1 MNTIRKIYWYRIF
14 NDFMLIYPLYNVM
27 FAQRG
32 HLDTFQIST
41 LLIIWSAGSLLFE
54 LPTGVLADRY
64 SRRTLLAVGQLIR
77 GAGYALWLVW
87 PSYAGFAIGL
97 VLWGIGEALDS
108 GTFQALVYDELKAQR
123 REDSYVQVMGRSES
137 IAMFVGLAATLLASP
152 VLKGFGYAGVVSA
165 SVAATVA
172 AALIAASL
180 PDKKRQQDVETP
192 AYRQIFREAVHE
204 VAHNSRVLQFIGF
217 GVLLGTLFGI
227 MDEYA
232 SLFLRSAGVT
242 NYFIPLVSAAM
253 FLPSIVVGFVA
264 HKFAKLPSITFMVM
278 ILLSGAALFVAGK
291 FLGFGGILGFAVFL
305 LLTKVSMIVFD
316 AKLQHGIRGHTR
328 STITSI
334 NELGVGVAAIA
345 AYFLF
350 GLASRMGGMAGALE
364 AFGIGTG
371 AIGLVMLAWTHGRL
385 RVTKGES
392 SSRAS

>member
-1 MNTIRKIYWYRIF
+1 MSTIRKIYWYRIF
-14 NDFMLIYPLYNVM
+14 NDFMLIYPLYSVM

-41 LLIIWSAGSLLFE
+41 LLIIWAAGSLLFE

-87 PSYAGFAIGL
+87 PSYIGFAIGL
-97 VLWGIGEALDS
+97 IMWGIGGALDS
-108 GTFQALVYDELKAQR
+108 GTFQALVYDELKAQNQ
-123 REDSYVQVMGRSES
+123 EDNYVKIMGRSES
-137 IAMFVGLAATLLASP
+137 IAMFVGLGATLLASP
-152 VLKGFGYAGVVSA
+152 VLKGFGYGGVVGA
-165 SVAATVA
+165 SVAATVVA
-172 AALIAASL
+172 AFVAASL
-180 PDKKRQQDVETP
+180 PDKKRQKEVETP
-192 AYRQIFREAVHE
+192 SYGRIFKEAVHE

-217 GVLLGTLFGI
+217 GVLLGTLFGV

-232 SLFLRSAGVT
+232 SLFLRFEGVT

-264 HKFAKLPSITFMVM
+264 HKFAKLPSLAFMLM
-278 ILLSGAALFVAGK
+278 ILLSGAALFAAGK
-291 FLGFGGILGFAVFL
+291 LLGIGSIIGFATFL

-334 NELGVGVAAIA
+334 NELGVGIAAIA
-345 AYFLF
+345 AYFVF
-350 GLASRMGGMAGALE
+350 GLASRAGGMSGALE
-364 AFGIGTG
+364 AFGVGTA
-371 AIGLVMLAWTHGRL
+371 AIGLVMLVWTHGRL
-385 RVTKGES
+385 RGTYGS
-392 SSRAS
+392 DSSRAS